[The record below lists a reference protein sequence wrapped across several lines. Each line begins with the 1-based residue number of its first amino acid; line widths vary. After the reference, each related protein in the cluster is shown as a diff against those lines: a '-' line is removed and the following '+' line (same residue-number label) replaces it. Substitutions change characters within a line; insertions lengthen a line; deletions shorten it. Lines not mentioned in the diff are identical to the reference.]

1 MNVYQFYLNHHSFVV
16 LYFNS
21 LKKMSIL
28 IRTFFLYTNMKFYPY
43 LSNKNDRRRFSLSI
57 NHLNSN
63 FIGLRS
69 YLLIKNKDL
78 KSYLTLKYNTG
89 IILLSCVC
97 LFTSFFSFFF
107 FLGYPHVNS
116 VTSNNVG
123 VVMLFM
129 STYFWCCSFQNRKVL
144 RFSSLPYLQPYR

>member
-1 MNVYQFYLNHHSFVV
+1 MTINYYNFKIPYLSF
-16 LYFNS
+16 
-21 LKKMSIL
+21 KKKKTSIL
-28 IRTFFLYTNMKFYPY
+28 ISTYFLYTNMKFYPY

-107 FLGYPHVNS
+107 FFGL
-116 VTSNNVG
+116 
-123 VVMLFM
+123 
-129 STYFWCCSFQNRKVL
+129 STCK
-144 RFSSLPYLQPYR
+144 